1 MAAEPAPDGWGPLID
16 ALSPHVSPEWTRH
29 AREHGHQPWVRLV
42 ALVDA
47 HHQLSTP
54 MVTEKVANAMAELA
68 IEREAERSGW
78 LQISERARADRQALQ
93 SRLVD
98 AAPAVLPD
106 TLMAYFERSIE
117 PVSRV

>member
-1 MAAEPAPDGWGPLID
+1 MPENTAPDGWGQLID

-54 MVTEKVANAMAELA
+54 MVSEKIANAMADLA
-68 IEREAERSGW
+68 IERESERTGW
-78 LQISERARADRQALQ
+78 QQVSERARADRQALQ
-93 SRLVD
+93 ARLVD
-98 AAPAVLPD
+98 VAPTVLPD
-106 TLMAYFERSIE
+106 TLMAYFDRSIE